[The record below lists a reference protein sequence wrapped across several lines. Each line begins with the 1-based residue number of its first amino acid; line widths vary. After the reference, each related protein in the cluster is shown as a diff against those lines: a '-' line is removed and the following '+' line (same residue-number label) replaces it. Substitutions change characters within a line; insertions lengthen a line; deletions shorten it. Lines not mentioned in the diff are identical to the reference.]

1 MFKNKD
7 ESNYLNL
14 ETVEFLDRL
23 PRLLQLHNTLKNL
36 PDFEIDKSKYAD
48 LLKVFKR
55 LNLPSDKYKG
65 CKGLPK
71 LTLEESNVI
80 IQSIYPEN
88 NLIEFSVPSAIERNT
103 RNTNFSNLIGKGDI
117 IRTLIDY
124 YVLRRDNSILKPF
137 KSNSQYSSSNLDFL
151 ITDFNYN
158 NLIGYAIVSPNQKN
172 LLLESE
178 LKVNYEILIKNLLMK
193 VKPIFIESY
202 LLK

>member
-1 MFKNKD
+1 MNNELD
-7 ESNYLNL
+7 NLNL
-14 ETVEFLDRL
+14 ETAEFLDRL
-23 PRLLQLHNTLKNL
+23 PRLLQLHNTLKKL
-36 PDFEIDKSKYAD
+36 PDFEIDKSKYAK
-48 LLKVFKR
+48 LLKVYKR

-71 LTLEESNVI
+71 LTLQDSNVI

-88 NLIEFSVPSAIERNT
+88 NLIEFSAPIALEKNT
-103 RNTNFSNLIGKGDI
+103 RNTKLSDLVSKGDI
-117 IRTLIDY
+117 IRTLVDY
-124 YVLRRDNSILKPF
+124 YVFKRDNSILKPF

-158 NLIGYAIVSPNQKN
+158 TLVGYAIVSPNQKN
-172 LLLESE
+172 LLLQGE
-178 LKVNYEILIKNLLMK
+178 LNVNYEILIKNLLMK